1 MMCQA
6 MMLTAPL
13 KHLRHHRFLADML
26 VADVLD
32 RDSRSRG
39 QRRRLLAHLVTQRF
53 GKLRVIEDAHVIGV
67 EKFRH
72 PIGVANRGQR
82 SGDHHPVVAR
92 QHPGNPVVVAFQQGA
107 AHGILGCCG
116 IGRGCYT
123 LFGSGFAGL
132 GQAGVVIAHRRDRQ
146 CDFSRPTV
154 RRTTADAIAL
164 TTSHSSS
171 LGAAAVPKDRMA
183 FPLPGITKKM
193 QRAMPYSPRA
203 C

>member
-1 MMCQA
+1 

-53 GKLRVIEDAHVIGV
+53 GKLRVIEEAHVIGV

-92 QHPGNPVVVAFQQGA
+92 QHPGNPVVVAFQQCA
-107 AHGILGCCG
+107 AHGTLACCG

-132 GQAGVVIAHRRDRQ
+132 GRKGW
-146 CDFSRPTV
+146 
-154 RRTTADAIAL
+154 
-164 TTSHSSS
+164 
-171 LGAAAVPKDRMA
+171 AAAAHKAKDPRRRIGARKKSGTAHGFAPLTRKSPVRKMPTRYVSHGPAASARHHIDHLTA
-183 FPLPGITKKM
+183 FDI
-193 QRAMPYSPRA
+193 AN
-203 C
+203 